1 MSAVLAIY
9 DALLEAGIAEA
20 PARRIVEAF
29 ERDMATVLATKVD
42 LFAVKEDVAL
52 VRQDIGAVRQ
62 EIGAVRQEIVGLR
75 GQFALLDNKIDAA
88 EGRTLLRMENL
99 ESRLESRLFVKLGGL
114 MAGLLSVAGTLLAI
128 FR

>member
-9 DALLEAGIAEA
+9 DALLEAGIPEA

-29 ERDMATVLATKVD
+29 ERDMTTVLATKVD
-42 LFAVKEDVAL
+42 LFAVKEDVAS
-52 VRQDIGAVRQ
+52 VRQ
-62 EIGAVRQEIVGLR
+62 EIGSVRQEIVGLR
-75 GQFALLDNKIDAA
+75 GQFALLDNKIEAA
-88 EGRTLLRMENL
+88 EGRMLLRMENL

-114 MAGLLSVAGTLLAI
+114 MAGLFSVSGTLFAI